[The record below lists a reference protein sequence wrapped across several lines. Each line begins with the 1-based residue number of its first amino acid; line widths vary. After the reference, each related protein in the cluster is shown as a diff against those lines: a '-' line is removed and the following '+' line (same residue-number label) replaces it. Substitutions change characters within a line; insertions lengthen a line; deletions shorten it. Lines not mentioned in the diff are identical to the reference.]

1 LSNAAEPTSTLESEL
16 LMAATLIAGAATAD
30 VTPED
35 SQFLFGYPH
44 VRRYSTGVHD
54 RLLSSALFLCDGKT
68 SLLWVANDV
77 IYVSRQSAGRVRE
90 RIERETGVPAGNL
103 MITATHTHSGPLTVD
118 TLSNEGDAVVPKT
131 DPRYVAR
138 LEDGIVRAAVAAFR
152 NTRPAEIGFGTA
164 DGSCVGTN
172 RHDPAGPSDPEV
184 PVLAVR
190 DRESGAFVAAMVVC
204 SMHPTVLHE
213 DLTLVSGDFPAMT
226 RRFLQRHVLGKDCP
240 VVYHTGPCGNQSP
253 RHVTRAN
260 TFEEATRL
268 GEKLGRSIGEAI
280 ATIEY
285 SSDAPLDCVRAFV
298 SLPARGFPTVVEAR
312 QRLDAAVE
320 RLETLRQSEADRRE
334 VRTAE
339 CDWFGAEETLALA
352 RAAEEGRLRAAVDT
366 IMPAEIMLM
375 RVGPRV
381 FAGWPGECFVEFA
394 LKVKAQRPECCV
406 ISMANGELQGYLVT
420 EEAMQK
426 RWYEGMNSLFAS
438 PESGMVLVN
447 VTLELLR
454 GRRI

>member
-1 LSNAAEPTSTLESEL
+1 
-16 LMAATLIAGAATAD
+16 MATLIAGAATAD
-30 VTPED
+30 VTPVD

-54 RLLSSALFLCDGKT
+54 RLLSSALFLSDGKT

-77 IYVSRQSAGRVRE
+77 IYVSRETARRVRE
-90 RIERETGVPAGNL
+90 RIERETGVPAGHM
-103 MITATHTHSGPLTVD
+103 MITATHTHSGPLTAD

-131 DPRYVAR
+131 DRRYVER
-138 LEDGIVRAAVAAFR
+138 LEEGIVRAAVEAFKSA
-152 NTRPAEIGFGTA
+152 RPAEIGFGTA

-190 DRESGAFVAAMVVC
+190 DRESGAFLAAMVVC

-213 DLTLVSGDFPAMT
+213 DSTLVSGDFPAMT
-226 RRFLQRHVLGKDCP
+226 RQFLQEWVLGKDCP
-240 VVYHTGPCGNQSP
+240 VIYHTGPAGNQSP

-260 TFEEATRL
+260 TFDEATRL
-268 GEKLGRSIGEAI
+268 GEMLGRSIGDAI
-280 ATIEY
+280 GSIKYT
-285 SSDAPLDCVRAFV
+285 SDVELGCAGASVY
-298 SLPARGFPTVVEAR
+298 LPTRGFPTVDEAR
-312 QRLDAAVE
+312 EQLDAAVK
-320 RLETLRQSEADRRE
+320 RLETLRQSQADRRE

-352 RAAEEGRLRAAVDT
+352 QAGEDGRLREAADSV
-366 IMPAEIMLM
+366 MPGEIVLM

-406 ISMANGELQGYLVT
+406 ISLANGELQGYLVT

-438 PESGMVLVN
+438 PEAGMMLVN
-447 VTLELLR
+447 VTLEMLR
-454 GRRI
+454 GKPD